1 MRRRLPRFQGENFGR
16 NLALVQRLAAM
27 AERKRCTPAQLALA
41 WLLAKGK
48 DIVPIPGTKRQK
60 YVEENA
66 AAAGI
71 ELTTT
76 EVSELELMFPSN
88 AVAGDRYNE
97 QMARLIDT
105 AT

>member
-1 MRRRLPRFQGENFGR
+1 
-16 NLALVQRLAAM
+16 
-27 AERKRCTPAQLALA
+27 
-41 WLLAKGK
+41 
-48 DIVPIPGTKRQK
+48 
-60 YVEENA
+60 VEENA
-66 AAAGI
+66 AAAHI

-105 AT
+105 TT